1 MKTRHKR
8 QLFYNAGYSTLK
20 MVSKFYYEVKKRSSA
35 RGRKQLKRQRTAAL
49 QDLAEEVARN
59 PSRQRL
65 GVRLSSAALTPVRC
79 QAERVKN
86 SRHSASLH
94 RRLRILEPAVLAL
107 VCFLSLAQFATISVG
122 QQTSAPPT
130 RAEILKGALTPER
143 MCYDVTSYNL
153 DVRIDPATKS
163 LKGSNKI
170 TFKTVNDFTRMQVD
184 LWSNLPI
191 SKIIFDDGKDA
202 RFTRE
207 LNAVFVELSE
217 QARKESVH
225 SVTVFYS
232 GVPVVAK
239 RAPWDGGFTWD
250 YDDEGNPW
258 VVVTCPETGAS
269 IW

>member
-1 MKTRHKR
+1 MTKTDITK
-8 QLFYNAGYSTLK
+8 QVPIFVAA
-20 MVSKFYYEVKKRSSA
+20 EVTRRSA
-35 RGRKQLKRQRTAAL
+35 II
-49 QDLAEEVARN
+49 V
-59 PSRQRL
+59 
-65 GVRLSSAALTPVRC
+65 
-79 QAERVKN
+79 
-86 SRHSASLH
+86 
-94 RRLRILEPAVLAL
+94 L
-107 VCFLSLAQFATISVG
+107 VCLSLITKFSTISVG

-143 MCYDVTSYNL
+143 TCYDVTSYNL

-191 SKIIFDDGKDA
+191 SKITLDDGRDA

-207 LNAVFVELSE
+207 LNAVFVELPE

-232 GVPVVAK
+232 GVPV
-239 RAPWDGGFTWD
+239 
-250 YDDEGNPW
+250 
-258 VVVTCPETGAS
+258 
-269 IW
+269 